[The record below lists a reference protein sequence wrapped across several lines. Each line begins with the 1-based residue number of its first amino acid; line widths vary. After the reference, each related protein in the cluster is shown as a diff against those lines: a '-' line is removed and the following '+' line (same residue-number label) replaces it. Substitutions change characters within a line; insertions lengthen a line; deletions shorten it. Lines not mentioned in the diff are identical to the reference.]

1 MVARRRWHQF
11 FLFFTFAWMVAD
23 VVKMVSRVVFV
34 WSVVFFF
41 FFFLFLIVTYFF
53 CRLLFSTNFFFF
65 SFFLYNHLF
74 IVGQANFMTKQPKIT
89 LVPFFHWIFGPLLQ
103 IFLFIFFC
111 ILIFLK
117 RSHQHWLSKKN

>member
-41 FFFLFLIVTYFF
+41 FFFFCFLLLLIFF
-53 CRLLFSTNFFFF
+53 VGYCSPQISFFFL
-65 SFFLYNHLF
+65 FFYTTTYL
-74 IVGQANFMTKQPKIT
+74 
-89 LVPFFHWIFGPLLQ
+89 
-103 IFLFIFFC
+103 
-111 ILIFLK
+111 
-117 RSHQHWLSKKN
+117 